1 MRNVHDRISVPV
13 GGLLA
18 AVLWA
23 LVLAA
28 APAVPAAEQEG
39 QGNAPVALSDQGYFF
54 VGGQYYSAP
63 DGQFIKDQCTSNT
76 RFRRMSGTLT
86 RLCWSTAADSPEP
99 T

>member
-28 APAVPAAEQEG
+28 APACPPPSKRGKAMH
-39 QGNAPVALSDQGYFF
+39 
-54 VGGQYYSAP
+54 
-63 DGQFIKDQCTSNT
+63 
-76 RFRRMSGTLT
+76 R
-86 RLCWSTAADSPEP
+86 WH
-99 T
+99 